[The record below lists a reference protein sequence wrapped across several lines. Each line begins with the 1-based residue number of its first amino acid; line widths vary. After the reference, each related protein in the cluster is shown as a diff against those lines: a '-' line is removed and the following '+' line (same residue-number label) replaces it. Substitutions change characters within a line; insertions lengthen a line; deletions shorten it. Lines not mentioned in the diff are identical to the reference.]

1 MKKYYYLWSVFAAF
15 LLSLTFV
22 SCGDS
27 SDDDPDPIPVDPGKR
42 IENNSNLLGTWI
54 NKAQDDLVY
63 YLFFKDDGTGYYIK
77 EGVQEV
83 NFTTFT
89 KRDFKWTAI
98 TTHDL
103 ATTTGTT
110 VAGALGSIEIN
121 FTGGYTGTF
130 KGDYQIG
137 ENGKMKIDEYSGFD
151 KKSIFTK
158 TNNLSTTADIKGL
171 WKGDFEDTSSRTYTR
186 TFSSFL
192 RIDENGS
199 GYYNEYQK
207 DYYPA
212 SGSIEAYYS
221 SFNGDLQPFS
231 TYEVAGDI
239 ITLKDYVNNSVSG
252 TKELVSV
259 MYLRFKKN
267 DIGGYNIAS
276 SVSTTERAIA
286 KVSSAAAG
294 LSASIGDRI
303 WWDGDTETDSEENN
317 VLFLKDNKVIYL
329 QKGVSGNRT
338 DNYVL
343 QDTIIGNYELKDY
356 NICIDQSY
364 IQNGKKI
371 PLTKYILVDRI
382 MASNYMG
389 FYNFGIYKKF
399 TSTNIGTNITGT
411 WILASPTDQNVTSY
425 NNVNTTVDNTVTSE
439 YSKLYYSIQ
448 FTANNQLYMRKLSE
462 DIDYLTCVYIATN
475 GKLFFFDKK
484 TQTSTSTSI
493 KKQYEWEVINGG
505 TTLLLKYKNSNR
517 QHVIVYT
524 KK

>member
-276 SVSTTERAIA
+276 STE
-286 KVSSAAAG
+286 G
-294 LSASIGDRI
+294 
-303 WWDGDTETDSEENN
+303 
-317 VLFLKDNKVIYL
+317 
-329 QKGVSGNRT
+329 Q
-338 DNYVL
+338 
-343 QDTIIGNYELKDY
+343 
-356 NICIDQSY
+356 
-364 IQNGKKI
+364 
-371 PLTKYILVDRI
+371 
-382 MASNYMG
+382 
-389 FYNFGIYKKF
+389 
-399 TSTNIGTNITGT
+399 
-411 WILASPTDQNVTSY
+411 
-425 NNVNTTVDNTVTSE
+425 
-439 YSKLYYSIQ
+439 
-448 FTANNQLYMRKLSE
+448 
-462 DIDYLTCVYIATN
+462 
-475 GKLFFFDKK
+475 
-484 TQTSTSTSI
+484 
-493 KKQYEWEVINGG
+493 
-505 TTLLLKYKNSNR
+505 
-517 QHVIVYT
+517 
-524 KK
+524 